1 MVAAAEDVM
10 EAEVAVEDA
19 GVEVVEEEDGET
31 TRKESLFCAFV

>member
-10 EAEVAVEDA
+10 EAEVVEGA
-19 GVEVVEEEDGET
+19 GVAVVEEEDGET